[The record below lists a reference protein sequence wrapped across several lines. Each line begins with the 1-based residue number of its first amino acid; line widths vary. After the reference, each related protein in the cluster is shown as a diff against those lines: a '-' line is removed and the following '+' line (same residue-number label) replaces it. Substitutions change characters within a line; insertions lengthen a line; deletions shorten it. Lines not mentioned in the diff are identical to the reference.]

1 MDSLL
6 AAAFV
11 VGLAG
16 GVHCVGMCGGIV
28 AAVTLRAGAV
38 HGVSPGN
45 GATVA
50 AGRASAS
57 QLSFQLAFNLGRIS
71 SYVVAG
77 AVVGA
82 IGSLGVL
89 LDALFPVQLAL
100 RVVASTFVVLVGLY
114 IAGYGSSVVRG
125 LERAG
130 AGAWRV
136 AQRIG
141 GNFFPPDT
149 PGRAVVAGTV
159 WGWLPCGLVYSVLAT
174 ALVSGNAARGAA
186 VMLAF
191 GLGTLPTL
199 VGAGLAAERLRRAL
213 QRPRVRLAAGMLVAL
228 LGLSALLSIP
238 GLGERIRAGL
248 LCLT

>member
-6 AAAFV
+6 LAAFV

-38 HGVSPGN
+38 HAVSPGS

-50 AGRASAS
+50 AGRAGAG
-57 QLSFQLAFNLGRIS
+57 QLSFQLAFNLGRIA
-71 SYVVAG
+71 SYAVAG

-100 RVVASTFVVLVGLY
+100 RVVASALVVLVGLY

-136 AQRIG
+136 VQHIG

-174 ALVSGNAARGAA
+174 ALVSGSAPRGAA

-199 VGAGLAAERLRRAL
+199 VGAGLAAGRLRRGL
-213 QRPRVRLAAGMLVAL
+213 QRPGVRLAAGTLVAL
-228 LGLSALLSIP
+228 LGLSALISIP

-248 LCLT
+248 LCLA